1 MSPPDPAAG
10 SGRSWRELLAE
21 TTELVGSRLD
31 ARSLVEE
38 ASGYEGAD
46 LVLALDQEAT
56 ARCGAYLSVMVER
69 RRTGEP
75 LQYVLGRWGFRSLDL
90 MVDRRVLIPRPET
103 EQLVEWALEEARR
116 RAKPGRRPV
125 VADLGTGSGAIAV
138 SLAAEL
144 GAEVW
149 ATDVSPDALDV
160 ARANLA
166 GLGTWAATRVR
177 LLEGSW
183 WTALPTEL
191 RARIDLAVTN
201 PPYIGEQEILPPEV
215 AEYEPR
221 VALRSGP
228 EGLDAI
234 TEIVTEAAGWLA
246 PGGVLVVELAPAQAP
261 TVRELARRSGAV
273 HADIRRDALGRQRA
287 LVAQW

>member
-1 MSPPDPAAG
+1 MSPIDPVAG
-10 SGRSWRELLAE
+10 SGQRWRELLAD
-21 TTELVGSRLD
+21 TTGVLGSRSD
-31 ARSLVEE
+31 ARRLVEE

-56 ARCGAYLSVMVER
+56 ARCAAYLNAMVER
-69 RRTGEP
+69 RLTGEP

-116 RAKPGRRPV
+116 RAEPGRRPV
-125 VADLGTGSGAIAV
+125 AADLGTGSGAIAV

-183 WTALPTEL
+183 WTALPSEL
-191 RARIDLAVTN
+191 RQRIDLAVAN
-201 PPYIGEQEILPPEV
+201 PPYIGDEEVLPPEV
-215 AEYEPR
+215 EEYEPR
-221 VALRSGP
+221 LALRSGP
-228 EGLDAI
+228 GGLDAI
-234 TEIVTEAAGWLA
+234 TEIVTGAADWVA
-246 PGGVLVVELAPAQAP
+246 PGGVLLLELAPAQAP

-273 HADIRRDALGRQRA
+273 HAEIRQDALGRDRA

>member
-1 MSPPDPAAG
+1 MSPTDPVAG
-10 SGRSWRELLAE
+10 PGRRWRDLLADTAE
-21 TTELVGSRLD
+21 VLGSRND
-31 ARSLVEE
+31 ARRLVEE

-46 LVLALDQEAT
+46 LVLALDEEAT
-56 ARCGAYLSVMVER
+56 VRCGSYLTRMVER
-69 RRTGEP
+69 RLTGEP

-103 EQLVEWALEEARR
+103 EQLVEWALEEGRR
-116 RAKPGRRPV
+116 RAERGRRPV

-177 LLEGSW
+177 LLEGWW
-183 WTALPTEL
+183 WTALPSEL
-191 RARIDLAVTN
+191 REGIDIAVAN
-201 PPYIGEQEILPPEV
+201 PPYVAEDEVLPPEV
-215 AEYEPR
+215 EEYEPR
-221 VALRSGP
+221 LALRSGP
-228 EGLDAI
+228 DGLDAI
-234 TEIVTEAAGWLA
+234 TEIVTGAPGWLA
-246 PGGVLVVELAPAQAP
+246 PGGVLLVELAPAQARA
-261 TVRELARRSGAV
+261 VRELARRSGAV
-273 HADIRRDALGRQRA
+273 QADIRQDALGRDRA
-287 LVAQW
+287 LVAHW